1 MELRSARRL
10 RSQPSPGARRRFRPR
25 RFPDGGGAGLINTLP
40 DDMLLQVLA
49 RLCCARAAA
58 LTGALSR
65 RWRGLWTHLTELSFR
80 DISPDALDVAL
91 NQVACPALSRL
102 KIKIPKRHT
111 IHPARVSSL
120 LGAAARLAPAD
131 LVFKVWGHTK
141 DSNIAVEIPCFNRAT
156 SIKLDVVNLY
166 LLPPVGCV
174 QFPVLERL
182 SISGCH
188 INIGKLILHCPH
200 LRVLEVCNCWGFSM
214 IRIRSPTIENISVD
228 HGPVRG
234 IDIMAPLLNRL
245 RMCVYM
251 APHFSLSFSAPMLKD
266 LCLWCPC
273 LIQNVGIGEVWRLR
287 YMRLGIKKS
296 AYVLYL
302 SIDTPVCLL
311 SFSIFSTISNLLY
324 IIFI

>member
-1 MELRSARRL
+1 MPLDAV
-10 RSQPSPGARRRFRPR
+10 
-25 RFPDGGGAGLINTLP
+25 D
-40 DDMLLQVLA
+40 
-49 RLCCARAAA
+49 AA
-58 LTGALSR
+58 LQ
-65 RWRGLWTHLTELSFR
+65 
-80 DISPDALDVAL
+80 
-91 NQVACPALSRL
+91 QVACPALSRL
-102 KIKIPKRHT
+102 EIEIPERHR
-111 IHPARVSSL
+111 ILDPARVSAL
-120 LGAAARLAPAD
+120 LNAAAGLAPAD
-131 LVFKVWGHTK
+131 LIIDVWGHCK
-141 DSNIAVEIPCFNRAT
+141 DRDFPIQIPSFERAA
-156 SIKLDVVNLY
+156 SIKLRVVNLY
-166 LLPPVGCV
+166 LTLPAGDNIE
-174 QFPVLERL
+174 FPALERV
-182 SISGCH
+182 SVAGCRVD
-188 INIGKLILHCPH
+188 NIAELIRRCPN
-200 LRVLEVCNCWGFSM
+200 LRVLEVCNCWGLSM